1 MEIVNIIFYLIVG
14 YAAYVVLKI
23 ISGLVNSMCDNCGK
37 PLTPIDRRVTICKD
51 CVDKEGSCDTK

>member
-51 CVDKEGSCDTK
+51 CVDKEN